1 MVSRFFHR
9 PSRTLRHHT
18 VSLLPEVE
26 AIIQTCT
33 AKAVEHITRR
43 TGDPTNFSISTN
55 MIILGRLTSA
65 LTEQGKGR
73 GPDPDAVEW
82 LMDLIDGKRRVTEGD
97 LKDYAKFVTLLCEE
111 YCRRHSN
118 TTDSSSLP
126 KC

>member
-9 PSRTLRHHT
+9 PSRSLKHHT

-65 LTEQGKGR
+65 LTEQRKGR

-82 LMDLIDGKRRVTEGD
+82 LMDLIDRKRHVTDRE
-97 LKDYAKFVTLLCEE
+97 LREYEEFVTLLYGE
-111 YCRRHSN
+111 YCKRH
-118 TTDSSSLP
+118 
-126 KC
+126 